1 MENKYSS
8 YQVVKNDV
16 ASKNQSVLKETKE
29 TKAVTNNQVL
39 NIAFYSFLGFTLLQI
54 SFAIQAK
61 SSAMIADSIAMLID
75 SLTYLCN
82 MVAENLKS
90 RPFSTYEM
98 SLPLTLLHYRRKLHR
113 LYLELFPPLISVT
126 TLLSLT
132 YLTFKSSIRLLLG
145 PATEDDPEPN
155 ATIMVIFSI
164 LNLLLD
170 AVNVFYFAKVDQAI
184 IKPIGFDTLTEE
196 SLLISDESTTS
207 EDDNTS
213 TENDDEH
220 DDQHAHLINLNMCS
234 AWTHVFAD
242 TCRSIAVLLAGSL
255 VYFCDNLSST
265 KADAAAA
272 LVVSMVI
279 FFSCIPLFK
288 GLLITSHEIW
298 ILKRSFMAREGSDEE
313 VSLTCL
319 V

>member
-1 MENKYSS
+1 METKYSS
-8 YQVVKNDV
+8 YKLAKHNVSSQNQIV
-16 ASKNQSVLKETKE
+16 SKEREESKM
-29 TKAVTNNQVL
+29 VTNNQVL

-90 RPFSTYEM
+90 RPFTTYEM
-98 SLPLTLLHYRRKLHR
+98 SLPLTLLHHRRKLQR

-145 PATEDDPEPN
+145 PTADDDPEPN

-184 IKPIGFDTLTEE
+184 IKPIGFDTVTEE
-196 SLLISDESTTS
+196 SLLISDESTVS
-207 EDDNTS
+207 EDDYTS
-213 TENDDEH
+213 TENDEEH
-220 DDQHAHLINLNMCS
+220 DGQHVTLINLNMCS

-242 TCRSIAVLLAGSL
+242 TCRSVAVLLAGSL
-255 VYFCDNLSST
+255 VYFCKSLSST

-272 LVVSMVI
+272 LVVSIII
-279 FFSCIPLFK
+279 FISCIPLFK
-288 GLLITSHEIW
+288 GLIITSHEIW
-298 ILKRSFMAREGSDEE
+298 ILKQSYMTQKMQEEE
-313 VSLTCL
+313 VAFTC
-319 V
+319 